1 MKRGEVW
8 TQSGGSGYASKPR
21 PVLILQSDLLMGTD
35 STIICPFTT
44 HDNEQIP
51 TRVKFTPNAENGLR
65 EPSDLMTEK
74 ITAVPRTKLGK
85 RLGVVTSDD
94 MERAEEAMLMVLGF
108 AG

>member
-8 TQSGGSGYASKPR
+8 TQSGASGYASKPR
-21 PVLILQSDLLMGTD
+21 PVLILQSDLLIGTD
-35 STIICPFTT
+35 SMIICPFTS
-44 HDNEQIP
+44 HDNEEIP
-51 TRVKFTPNAENGLR
+51 TRVKVAPNAENGLR

-85 RLGVVTSDD
+85 RLGVVTIDD
-94 MERAEEAMLMVLGF
+94 MERTEEAILMVLGF